1 MKKVIAI
8 LLALTMV
15 LSGCSYAASGRAQT
29 KQEIK
34 DTVEAPLDETAVEV
48 EDGSAAGEES
58 TECESAE
65 RFMQN
70 VTAGWNLGC
79 ALSVFAEETL
89 DGWGVMAYFLTPD
102 GIYSRSDVAS
112 FDQENKMAE
121 ISWALSGNG
130 VLQAPDG
137 AQIDGIGIEIWN
149 FSLGEKDI
157 FTYAIDDLYYVTAD
171 GEIRL
176 EEATGQYETDM
187 GGGTGGGI
195 VADLNNP
202 MVTDVLEIHAKV
214 TYLESRKGEATAQSI
229 TQSEVAWGNPV
240 TTEEMI
246 QAVRDR
252 GFNLIRVQVSWL
264 NHMDAAGNIEPL
276 WLERV
281 AEVVDY
287 CMDAGVYCMLN
298 TTGAGWLKAERET
311 FAEQSAVYTRLWEQI
326 AARFADYN
334 QLLLFESCNE
344 VLNAAG
350 MWWDPP
356 VESYEVMNELYQLF
370 VNTVRTSG
378 GWNETRNL
386 VLNPYAAT
394 FDYDMNQNFRLPED
408 PASNHLIAQV
418 HCYVPNAF
426 CMNEINLGSTNFKDS
441 WGSDADKA
449 ELDEIMKKIKARF
462 TDELGIPVLIGE
474 FGTVNRVSEDM
485 RAEYVRYYA
494 QAAEKY
500 GIKVVIFDDGGDF
513 AVFDRKTCT
522 WPYEKIIEAVLLE

>member
-29 KQEIK
+29 KQKIK
-34 DTVEAPLDETAVEV
+34 DSVEAPLGETAVEV

-112 FDQENKMAE
+112 FDQESKMAE

-252 GFNLIRVQVSWL
+252 GFNLIRVQVF
-264 NHMDAAGNIEPL
+264 
-276 WLERV
+276 
-281 AEVVDY
+281 
-287 CMDAGVYCMLN
+287 
-298 TTGAGWLKAERET
+298 T
-311 FAEQSAVYTRLWEQI
+311 
-326 AARFADYN
+326 N
-334 QLLLFESCNE
+334 QLLLIHEDLG
-344 VLNAAG
+344 VLG
-350 MWWDPP
+350 
-356 VESYEVMNELYQLF
+356 
-370 VNTVRTSG
+370 VNDLSQFFHMRI
-378 GWNETRNL
+378 L
-386 VLNPYAAT
+386 
-394 FDYDMNQNFRLPED
+394 
-408 PASNHLIAQV
+408 
-418 HCYVPNAF
+418 
-426 CMNEINLGSTNFKDS
+426 
-441 WGSDADKA
+441 
-449 ELDEIMKKIKARF
+449 RF
-462 TDELGIPVLIGE
+462 
-474 FGTVNRVSEDM
+474 
-485 RAEYVRYYA
+485 
-494 QAAEKY
+494 
-500 GIKVVIFDDGGDF
+500 
-513 AVFDRKTCT
+513 
-522 WPYEKIIEAVLLE
+522 